1 MIAMHRVK
9 ELENFHGV
17 LSDISYGRSTERV
30 KDRPSESRYSP
41 EHMCLACHCR
51 GVRFA
56 LPQRGVY
63 GGGLREGRALR
74 ECPAC

>member
-30 KDRPSESRYSP
+30 KDRPSESRILLNTCAP
-41 EHMCLACHCR
+41 LVIAA